1 MVWKFHSYVWSLPAS
16 EFCSDSFCVVCA
28 EMSSSSDVDGTAAVS
43 LTGFLFGNID
53 ASGQLVDDDVLDEDS
68 RRHLDGLSSLE
79 VVGQLVDELRVDV
92 ENNDAD
98 ESEASS
104 DPTATV
110 PTDVEP
116 SVDVKADDAL
126 DYSDIS
132 EMVEETDGSS
142 VAVESELQN
151 GDVKSL
157 LPPSQASDPADKTG
171 VNDVK
176 TEDLAL
182 KSNTDMK
189 DISHGSLQTPLAAL
203 LPPALA
209 DCDVREWFPEFR
221 PGSVLRFS
229 RLFRPS
235 HVPHVWK
242 RKKKKPATPSAAPEK
257 SFSDNRNSATSS
269 ADAMQAEPDN
279 RVEKMEIV
287 SDENKDV
294 DNLPSFKLN
303 LGRKA
308 RPEELA
314 QDDEALLLSATM
326 LNGEGGSGAERGR
339 DAGPHVAE
347 WRYGPAQLWYDMLGI
362 SESGDGFDY
371 GFQLK
376 QASQETAEQTSEN
389 SSTKVEYPEEAF
401 LMVTQ
406 VQWEDEVIWD
416 GEKARDR
423 VMTSVRQRGPAAGWI
438 PSTNARTMQQY
449 LQQTASSGS
458 GPLGPGWSG
467 AQSKSMISQLSDG
480 AATTDMWY
488 SIFPIENE
496 ALVYGRWED
505 DVIWDAQAMDYI
517 PQPSV
522 LTLDPNDEHLI
533 LEIPEDRDAKV
544 DAPSSSVTQE
554 TTSTSK
560 KDNKRSRILL
570 GKAGILKDDEEE
582 QNKEDE
588 ATSSMQNKDPFN
600 LSNDEYY
607 NPKLTMDVSLSRNLG
622 ASIIQHSTPAVELRQ
637 PFFPTHIGPIKLRNF
652 RRPPLKR
659 YSHGAM
665 AGPGPH
671 PVLPLLKQIRRKE
684 KLREQERL
692 ASGGGEMFFMRSPD
706 DLTGRDGELIL
717 AEYSEQYPALMN
729 QIGMA
734 LKVRNYYKR
743 RPGKETNT
751 PEFRYGDLAYA
762 HTSPFVGNLAPG
774 QCLQTFEN
782 NMFRAPVFEHK
793 VPFTDFLVIRNRM
806 HYYIREVETMFAVGQ
821 QCPLMEV
828 PGPNSKR
835 ANNFARDFLQVF
847 VYRQF
852 WHSKDEPRRI
862 KMDDVRKA
870 FPSHSESSIRKR
882 LKLCADFKRTGM
894 DSNWWVLKS
903 NFRLPTEE
911 EIRAAVSP
919 EQCCAYY
926 SMLSA
931 EQRLKD
937 AGYGEKSLFA
947 AEDDNEDDS
956 ATKIDD
962 EVKAAPW
969 NTTRAFISAMK
980 GRCLLA
986 LTGVADPTGCGEGF
1000 SYVKVPNKPAAS
1012 RAADEIASHH
1022 TPVKRTVTGTDADLR
1037 RLSLKDAKQLL
1048 RKFGVAE
1055 AEIKKLSRW
1064 EVIDVVRTMSTEQA
1078 KLAAAQEDGDTGISK
1093 FARGNRF
1100 SVAEHQERYK
1110 EECQRIFDLQ
1120 NRILASDE
1128 TLSTDDDSSSDDDSD
1143 FEEISK
1149 NIESMLANKKTS
1161 TQISLEREE
1170 AERME
1175 LRRMIQQGGLLDA
1188 SSKDR
1193 KDRKSDSSTKLAGGG
1208 PQTGV
1213 RKLRITRTFRND
1225 DGGEYTRTEIV
1236 NKQNVIDAYM
1246 RIRETK
1252 DASFIRQFAILDDQA
1267 KEEMKKERRRIQEQL
1282 RRIKRNQAAANM
1294 GLTSAQARILSNS
1307 PVKKRMKLTPLKL
1320 AKLIKA
1326 QKLRCGACGQKG
1338 HMRTNRECPLY
1349 NGSVATN
1356 AVNSAPAP
1364 ASVENIG
1371 PVAMSEEQEEQL
1383 EKSNLV
1389 DEDLINIEGVKV
1401 KISKQLVKHTEEVK
1415 RRSLVLKFPK
1425 VAAAAAAAAAKKKRR
1440 IGGPGSTSTSQCDYL
1455 KKPTKVANRRRAD
1468 PVVTLSTILET
1479 ILNQMR
1485 DMPNVQLF
1493 LQPVNSKL
1501 VPDYYSIIQHP
1512 MDLQT
1517 IRSKLRAHKYLS
1529 RESFLVD
1536 VNQIVSNCELY
1547 NGPRHSMTAAA
1558 QRMMD
1563 LCLQRVAEKEEKL
1576 MRLEKAINPL
1586 LDDDDMVALS
1596 FIFTTV
1602 IEDRLMKVEGSYPF
1616 HNPVNRKL
1624 QKNYYELIQSPIDLS
1639 TMLKK
1644 VKEHRYHTRAEFE
1657 ADIEL
1662 MAANCEQF
1670 NGPNSSLTLT
1680 ARRLVE
1686 VCRAALDEQ
1695 ADTVHHLGENVLAAR
1710 QAALDAAD
1718 TDSVITATSAATGDV
1733 ESVVSAGQ
1741 VLGAPRTADAV
1752 AAIDL
1757 SDLPA
1762 DNADVRDA
1770 EEEEDFV
1777 DVVGDDET
1785 GAAPVDDSL
1794 ERDLQ
1799 MTPENSGDEDNSFRE
1814 ARLSSS
1820 GSDSDTSDFRFTGSG
1835 VQTDMQQSVA
1845 AEVMTYEYD
1854 ENAQDYVGYV
1864 DIGGEFEPDAAAYDD
1879 DDGENSFDPQAF
1891 FRSFAQ
1897 NTLDTEQPSDAP
1909 AAGDDI
1915 NTDLQ
1920 VSDSEDSEA
1929 ELVAV
1934 DDDDD
1939 ASNQDFDMAEFLKQ
1953 P

>member
-1 MVWKFHSYVWSLPAS
+1 
-16 EFCSDSFCVVCA
+16 
-28 EMSSSSDVDGTAAVS
+28 MSSVNDVDGAAAVS

-68 RRHLDGLSSLE
+68 RRHLDGLSALG
-79 VVGQLVDELRVDV
+79 VVAPLVDELRVDA
-92 ENNDAD
+92 DSDDSD
-98 ESEASS
+98 ESQTSS
-104 DPTATV
+104 EPTSSNN
-110 PTDVEP
+110 VEQ
-116 SVDVKADDAL
+116 SVDVKAEDAF

-132 EMVEETDGSS
+132 EMVEDTDGCSS
-142 VAVESELQN
+142 VALESKMEN

-157 LPPSQASDPADKTG
+157 PSLSQISHRTDETDVNHVKIEGLTSKT
-171 VNDVK
+171 
-176 TEDLAL
+176 T
-182 KSNTDMK
+182 TDMK
-189 DISHGSLQTPLAAL
+189 DSTSHSNLQTPLAAL
-203 LPPALA
+203 LPPELA
-209 DCDVREWFPEFR
+209 EHDVREWFPEFR

-242 RKKKKPATPSAAPEK
+242 RKKKKPTTPSIATEKPVFDNKNSAAPAAEVQQTQ
-257 SFSDNRNSATSS
+257 SDKAT
-269 ADAMQAEPDN
+269 DKYDKNMD
-279 RVEKMEIV
+279 IT
-287 SDENKDV
+287 SDENKVID
-294 DNLPSFKLN
+294 DMPSFKLN

-308 RPEELA
+308 KPEELA

-326 LNGEGGSGAERGR
+326 LNSDGGSGLERGR
-339 DAGPHVAE
+339 DAGPCVAE

-362 SESGDGFDY
+362 SESGEGFDY

-376 QASQETAEQTSEN
+376 QASQETAEQASGN
-389 SSTKVEYPEEAF
+389 SSFKVEYPDEAF

-423 VMTSVRQRGPAAGWI
+423 VMMSVRQRGPAAGWI

-449 LQQTASSGS
+449 VQQTASSMS
-458 GPLGPGWSG
+458 GPLAPGWSG
-467 AQSKSMISQLSDG
+467 TQSKSMISQLSDG
-480 AATTDMWY
+480 AANTDMWY

-505 DVIWDAQAMDYI
+505 EVIWDAQAMDYI

-533 LEIPEDRDAKV
+533 LEIPEDRDTKV
-544 DAPSSSVTQE
+544 DAPSSNVTQE

-560 KDNKRSRILL
+560 KDSKRSRILL

-582 QNKEDE
+582 QNKED

-637 PFFPTHIGPIKLRNF
+637 PFFPTHVGPIKLRTF
-652 RRPPLKR
+652 HRPPLKR

-671 PVLPLLKQIRRKE
+671 AVLPLLKQIRRKE

-717 AEYSEQYPALMN
+717 AEYSEQYPPLMN

-734 LKVRNYYKR
+734 LKIRNYYKR

-762 HTSPFVGNLAPG
+762 HTSPFLGTLAPG

-793 VPFTDFLVIRNRM
+793 IPFTDFLIIRNRM
-806 HYYIREVETMFAVGQ
+806 HYYIREVETVFAVGQ

-926 SMLSA
+926 SMLAA

-947 AEDDNEDDS
+947 PEDDNEDDS

-969 NTTRAFISAMK
+969 NTTRAFIATMK

-1000 SYVKVPNKPAAS
+1000 CYVKVPNKPAAS
-1012 RAADEIASHH
+1012 RAADEIAAHH

-1175 LRRMIQQGGLLDA
+1175 LRRMIQQGSLLDA
-1188 SSKDR
+1188 SAKDR
-1193 KDRKSDSSTKLAGGG
+1193 KDRKGDSGTKLAGGG

-1225 DGGEYTRTEIV
+1225 DGREFTRTEIV
-1236 NKQNVIDAYM
+1236 NKQNVIDAYI

-1282 RRIKRNQAAANM
+1282 RRIKRNQAAADM
-1294 GLTSAQARILSNS
+1294 GLTSAQARILAS
-1307 PVKKRMKLTPLKL
+1307 PAKKRMKLTPLKL

-1349 NGSVATN
+1349 NGSVAAN
-1356 AVNSAPAP
+1356 ASNNAPGAG
-1364 ASVENIG
+1364 SVENIG

-1383 EKSNLV
+1383 ERSNLV

-1440 IGGPGSTSTSQCDYL
+1440 IGGLGSTSTADYL

-1479 ILNQMR
+1479 ILNEMR

-1493 LQPVNSKL
+1493 LQPVNPKL
-1501 VPDYYSIIQHP
+1501 VPDYYSIIRHP

-1517 IRSKLRAHKYLS
+1517 IRSKLRAHKYVS

-1624 QKNYYELIQSPIDLS
+1624 QKNYYEMIQSPIDLS

-1644 VKEHRYHTRAEFE
+1644 VKEHRYQTRVEFE

-1670 NGPNSSLTLT
+1670 NGPNSSLTQT
-1680 ARRLVE
+1680 AIRLME
-1686 VCRAALDEQ
+1686 ICRTAIDEQ
-1695 ADTVHHLGENVLAAR
+1695 ADTVRQLEENVLMAR

-1741 VLGAPRTADAV
+1741 VLGAPRTADAPATV
-1752 AAIDL
+1752 DHPG
-1757 SDLPA
+1757 LPA
-1762 DNADVRDA
+1762 DDASVRDA
-1770 EEEEDFV
+1770 EEEDYV

-1785 GAAPVDDSL
+1785 SAAPVDDSL

-1799 MTPENSGDEDNSFRE
+1799 MTPENSGDDDNSFRE

-1820 GSDSDTSDFRFTGSG
+1820 GSDSETSDFRFAGGS
-1835 VQTDMQQSVA
+1835 VQTDVQQSA
-1845 AEVMTYEYD
+1845 AEEVMTYEYD
-1854 ENAQDYVGYV
+1854 ENAQDFVGYV
-1864 DIGGEFEPDAAAYDD
+1864 AVSYTHL
-1879 DDGENSFDPQAF
+1879 
-1891 FRSFAQ
+1891 
-1897 NTLDTEQPSDAP
+1897 TLPTIYS
-1909 AAGDDI
+1909 
-1915 NTDLQ
+1915 
-1920 VSDSEDSEA
+1920 V
-1929 ELVAV
+1929 
-1934 DDDDD
+1934 
-1939 ASNQDFDMAEFLKQ
+1939 
-1953 P
+1953 

>member
-1 MVWKFHSYVWSLPAS
+1 M
-16 EFCSDSFCVVCA
+16 SFVETFNCLCVEMARSIDA
-28 EMSSSSDVDGTAAVS
+28 EGTAAVS

-68 RRHLDGLSSLE
+68 RRHLDGLSALG
-79 VVGQLVDELRVDV
+79 VVTPLVDELQSNAETVD
-92 ENNDAD
+92 ED
-98 ESEASS
+98 ESEASPCHQS
-104 DPTATV
+104 IV
-110 PTDVEP
+110 STDAEP
-116 SVDVKADDAL
+116 SEDVKADDAL
-126 DYSDIS
+126 DYSDIN
-132 EMVEETDGSS
+132 EMVEDTADSTF
-142 VAVESELQN
+142 VASESEVIN
-151 GDVKSL
+151 GDVKL
-157 LPPSQASDPADKTG
+157 MPPSSQVSDRTDVTDVD
-171 VNDVK
+171 VNHIN
-176 TEDLAL
+176 TECPSP
-182 KSNTDMK
+182 KNTSETRD
-189 DISHGSLQTPLAAL
+189 SSQSSLQTPLAAL
-203 LPPALA
+203 LPPELA
-209 DCDVREWFPEFR
+209 DRDVREWFPEFR

-235 HVPHVWK
+235 HAPHVWK
-242 RKKKKPATPSAAPEK
+242 RKKKKPTTPSVPGEK
-257 SFSDNRNSATSS
+257 PAFDKNSAVLAVEQSVPDKAVDKHKENIEITSVE
-269 ADAMQAEPDN
+269 DKMLDN
-279 RVEKMEIV
+279 Q
-287 SDENKDV
+287 
-294 DNLPSFKLN
+294 SFTLN

-314 QDDEALLLSATM
+314 QDDEALLLSAMM
-326 LNGEGGSGAERGR
+326 LNSEGGSGAERGR
-339 DAGPHVAE
+339 DAGPRVAE

-362 SESGDGFDY
+362 SESGEGFDY

-376 QASQETAEQTSEN
+376 KALQETAEQSSVN
-389 SSTKVEYPEEAF
+389 SSSKVEYPAEAF

-406 VQWEDEVIWD
+406 MQWEDEVIWD

-423 VMTSVRQRGPAAGWI
+423 VMMSVRQRGPSAGWI

-449 LQQTASSGS
+449 MQQMASSGS
-458 GPLGPGWSG
+458 GMLAPGWSG
-467 AQSKSMISQLSDG
+467 AQSKSMIYQLSDA
-480 AATTDMWY
+480 AATTDTWY

-544 DAPSSSVTQE
+544 SVPSSNVTQE

-560 KDNKRSRILL
+560 KDSKRSRMLL
-570 GKAGILKDDEEE
+570 GKAGILKDDEEA
-582 QNKEDE
+582 QNKEDD
-588 ATSSMQNKDPFN
+588 ASSGMRNKDPFN

-607 NPKLTMDVSLSRNLG
+607 NPKLTTDVSLSRNLG
-622 ASIIQHSTPAVELRQ
+622 ASIMQHATPAVELRQ
-637 PFFPTHIGPIKLRNF
+637 PFFPTHLGPIKLRNF
-652 RRPPLKR
+652 HRPLLKR

-665 AGPGPH
+665 TGPGPH

-684 KLREQERL
+684 RLREQERL
-692 ASGGGEMFFMRSPD
+692 ASGGGEMFFMRTPD

-717 AEYSEQYPALMN
+717 AEYSEQYPPLMN
-729 QIGMA
+729 QVGMA
-734 LKVRNYYKR
+734 VKMRNYYKR
-743 RPGKETNT
+743 RPGKEANP
-751 PEFRYGDLAYA
+751 PEFQFGDLAYA
-762 HTSPFVGNLAPG
+762 HTSPFLGNLAPG

-793 VPFTDFLVIRNRM
+793 VPFTDFLIIRNRM
-806 HYYIREVETMFAVGQ
+806 HYYIREVETIFAVGQ

-852 WHSKDEPRRI
+852 WQSKDEPRRI
-862 KMDDVRKA
+862 RMDDVRKA

-903 NFRLPTEE
+903 DFRLPTEE

-926 SMLSA
+926 CMLAA

-947 AEDDNEDDS
+947 PDDDNEDDS

-969 NTTRAFISAMK
+969 NTTRAFIAAMK

-1000 SYVKVPNKPAAS
+1000 CYVKVPNKPAAS
-1012 RAADEIASHH
+1012 RAADEIASRH

-1048 RKFGVAE
+1048 RKFGVGE

-1078 KLAAAQEDGDTGISK
+1078 KLAVAQENGDTGISK

-1170 AERME
+1170 AERVE
-1175 LRRMIQQGGLLDA
+1175 LRRMIQQGSLLAA
-1188 SSKDR
+1188 SNKDR
-1193 KDRKSDSSTKLAGGG
+1193 KDRKNDSSTKLSGGG
-1208 PQTGV
+1208 PQTGI

-1225 DGGEYTRTEIV
+1225 DGGEFTRTEIV
-1236 NKQNVIDAYM
+1236 SKQNVIDAYI

-1252 DASFIRQFAILDDQA
+1252 DASFIRQFTILDDQA

-1282 RRIKRNQAAANM
+1282 RRIKRNQAAADL
-1294 GLTSAQARILSNS
+1294 GLTGAQARILNAS
-1307 PVKKRMKLTPLKL
+1307 PAKKRMKLTPLKL

-1326 QKLRCGACGQKG
+1326 QKLKCGACGQKG

-1349 NGSVATN
+1349 NGSVATTTSN
-1356 AVNSAPAP
+1356 TVPSAA
-1364 ASVENIG
+1364 AAVENFG
-1371 PVAMSEEQEEQL
+1371 PVAMSEEQEEEL

-1389 DEDLINIEGVKV
+1389 DEDLINIEGVKM

-1440 IGGPGSTSTSQCDYL
+1440 IGGLGSTSTSQCDYL

-1479 ILNQMR
+1479 ILNEMR
-1485 DMPNVQLF
+1485 EMPNVQLF
-1493 LQPVNSKL
+1493 LQPVNPKL
-1501 VPDYYSIIQHP
+1501 VPDYYAIIRHP

-1517 IRSKLRAHKYLS
+1517 IRSKLH
-1529 RESFLVD
+1529 
-1536 VNQIVSNCELY
+1536 
-1547 NGPRHSMTAAA
+1547 
-1558 QRMMD
+1558 
-1563 LCLQRVAEKEEKL
+1563 
-1576 MRLEKAINPL
+1576 
-1586 LDDDDMVALS
+1586 
-1596 FIFTTV
+1596 
-1602 IEDRLMKVEGSYPF
+1602 
-1616 HNPVNRKL
+1616 
-1624 QKNYYELIQSPIDLS
+1624 
-1639 TMLKK
+1639 
-1644 VKEHRYHTRAEFE
+1644 EHRS
-1657 ADIEL
+1657 L
-1662 MAANCEQF
+1662 M
-1670 NGPNSSLTLT
+1670 
-1680 ARRLVE
+1680 
-1686 VCRAALDEQ
+1686 
-1695 ADTVHHLGENVLAAR
+1695 
-1710 QAALDAAD
+1710 
-1718 TDSVITATSAATGDV
+1718 VIS
-1733 ESVVSAGQ
+1733 
-1741 VLGAPRTADAV
+1741 
-1752 AAIDL
+1752 
-1757 SDLPA
+1757 
-1762 DNADVRDA
+1762 
-1770 EEEEDFV
+1770 
-1777 DVVGDDET
+1777 
-1785 GAAPVDDSL
+1785 
-1794 ERDLQ
+1794 
-1799 MTPENSGDEDNSFRE
+1799 
-1814 ARLSSS
+1814 
-1820 GSDSDTSDFRFTGSG
+1820 
-1835 VQTDMQQSVA
+1835 
-1845 AEVMTYEYD
+1845 
-1854 ENAQDYVGYV
+1854 
-1864 DIGGEFEPDAAAYDD
+1864 
-1879 DDGENSFDPQAF
+1879 
-1891 FRSFAQ
+1891 
-1897 NTLDTEQPSDAP
+1897 
-1909 AAGDDI
+1909 
-1915 NTDLQ
+1915 
-1920 VSDSEDSEA
+1920 
-1929 ELVAV
+1929 
-1934 DDDDD
+1934 
-1939 ASNQDFDMAEFLKQ
+1939 
-1953 P
+1953 

>member
-1 MVWKFHSYVWSLPAS
+1 
-16 EFCSDSFCVVCA
+16 
-28 EMSSSSDVDGTAAVS
+28 MSTSRDADGTAAVS

-68 RRHLDGLSSLE
+68 RRHLDGLSALG
-79 VVGQLVDELRVDV
+79 VVAPLVDELAENDGDDGSQAASEPVSTVSAEV
-92 ENNDAD
+92 E
-98 ESEASS
+98 
-104 DPTATV
+104 TLI
-110 PTDVEP
+110 
-116 SVDVKADDAL
+116 DVKADDAL

-132 EMVEETDGSS
+132 EMVEEGDGSS
-142 VAVESELQN
+142 SVVMESKVVAN
-151 GDVKSL
+151 GDVKSM
-157 LPPSQASDPADKTG
+157 PSLSQVSDRSDKIN
-171 VNDVK
+171 VNHVK
-176 TEDLAL
+176 TEDQ
-182 KSNTDMK
+182 SSRNNTDVK
-189 DISHGSLQTPLAAL
+189 DTSLCNLQTPLAAL
-203 LPPALA
+203 LPPELA
-209 DCDVREWFPEFR
+209 DRDVREWFPEFR

-242 RKKKKPATPSAAPEK
+242 RKKKKPTTPS
-257 SFSDNRNSATSS
+257 SATNRSVFDKKNS
-269 ADAMQAEPDN
+269 TAPSTDQQQAEPDK
-279 RVEKMEIV
+279 VTDKP
-287 SDENKDV
+287 DEHMDITPDTSI

-308 RPEELA
+308 KPEELA
-314 QDDEALLLSATM
+314 QDDEDLLLSATM
-326 LNGEGGSGAERGR
+326 LSSDGGSGLVGGR
-339 DAGPHVAE
+339 DAGPSVAE
-347 WRYGPAQLWYDMLGI
+347 WRYGPARLWYDMLGI

-371 GFQLK
+371 GFKLK
-376 QASQETAEQTSEN
+376 QPSQETTEQLSGK
-389 SSTKVEYPEEAF
+389 SSVKVEYPDEAF

-423 VMTSVRQRGPAAGWI
+423 VMMSVRQRGPAAGWI

-449 LQQTASSGS
+449 MQQTASSGS
-458 GPLGPGWSG
+458 GPLAPGWSG

-480 AATTDMWY
+480 GANTDTWY

-496 ALVYGRWED
+496 ALIYGRWED
-505 DVIWDAQAMDYI
+505 DVIWDAKAMDYI

-544 DAPSSSVTQE
+544 EAPSTTITQE
-554 TTSTSK
+554 TTSTLK
-560 KDNKRSRILL
+560 KDSKRARMLL
-570 GKAGILKDDEEE
+570 GKAGILKDDDEE
-582 QNKEDE
+582 QNKEND
-588 ATSSMQNKDPFN
+588 ATSNMQNKDPFN

-607 NPKLTMDVSLSRNLG
+607 NPKLTMDASLSRNLG

-637 PFFPTHIGPIKLRNF
+637 PFFPTHLGPIKLRNF
-652 RRPPLKR
+652 HRPPLKR

-665 AGPGPH
+665 TGAGPH

-717 AEYSEQYPALMN
+717 AEYSEQYPPLMN

-734 LKVRNYYKR
+734 VKIRNYYKR

-762 HTSPFVGNLAPG
+762 HTSPFLGNLAPG
-774 QCLQTFEN
+774 HCLQTFEN

-793 VPFTDFLVIRNRM
+793 VPFTDFLVVRNRM

-852 WHSKDEPRRI
+852 WQSKDEPRRI
-862 KMDDVRKA
+862 RMDEVRKA
-870 FPSHSESSIRKR
+870 FPSQSESSIRKR

-903 NFRLPTEE
+903 NVRLPTEE

-926 SMLSA
+926 SMLAA

-937 AGYGEKSLFA
+937 AGYGEKSLFST
-947 AEDDNEDDS
+947 EDDNEDDS

-969 NTTRAFISAMK
+969 NTTRAFIAAMK

-1000 SYVKVPNKPAAS
+1000 CYVKVPNKPAAS

-1055 AEIKKLSRW
+1055 SEIKKLSRW

-1175 LRRMIQQGGLLDA
+1175 LRRMIQQGSLLDA
-1188 SSKDR
+1188 STKDR
-1193 KDRKSDSSTKLAGGG
+1193 KDRKSDSSTKLSSGG

-1213 RKLRITRTFRND
+1213 RKLRITRTFRKD
-1225 DGGEYTRTEIV
+1225 DGGEFTRTEIV
-1236 NKQNVIDAYM
+1236 NKQNVIDAYI

-1252 DASFIRQFAILDDQA
+1252 DASFIRQFTILDDQA

-1282 RRIKRNQAAANM
+1282 RRIKRNQAAADM
-1294 GLTSAQARILSNS
+1294 GLTSAQARILSS
-1307 PVKKRMKLTPLKL
+1307 PAKKRMKLTPLKL

-1349 NGSVATN
+1349 NGCAGPSTSN
-1356 AVNSAPAP
+1356 TAPA
-1364 ASVENIG
+1364 ASSVENLG

-1389 DEDLINIEGVKV
+1389 DEDLINIEGVKM

-1440 IGGPGSTSTSQCDYL
+1440 IGGLVSTSTSQCDYL
-1455 KKPTKVANRRRAD
+1455 KKPTKLTNRRRAD
-1468 PVVTLSTILET
+1468 PVVTLSTIFET
-1479 ILNQMR
+1479 ILNEMR

-1501 VPDYYSIIQHP
+1501 VPDYYNIIRHP

-1517 IRSKLRAHKYLS
+1517 IRTKLRAHKYVS

-1547 NGPRHSMTAAA
+1547 NGPRHSMTATA

-1624 QKNYYELIQSPIDLS
+1624 QKNYYEMIQSPIDLS

-1644 VKEHRYHTRAEFE
+1644 VKEHRYQTRAEFE
-1657 ADIEL
+1657 ADVDL

-1670 NGPNSSLTLT
+1670 NGPNGILTHT
-1680 ARRLVE
+1680 VRRLVE
-1686 VCRAALDEQ
+1686 VCRTALDEQ
-1695 ADTVHHLGENVLAAR
+1695 AETIRHLEENVLAAR
-1710 QAALDAAD
+1710 QAAIDAAD
-1718 TDSVITATSAATGDV
+1718 TDSVVTATSAATGDV
-1733 ESVVSAGQ
+1733 ESVVSGGHQ
-1741 VLGAPRTADAV
+1741 VLGAPRTADGPATV
-1752 AAIDL
+1752 DYP
-1757 SDLPA
+1757 DLPV
-1762 DNADVRDA
+1762 DDEDVRDA
-1770 EEEEDFV
+1770 EEEENFV
-1777 DVVGDDET
+1777 DVVGDDEIDVV
-1785 GAAPVDDSL
+1785 PVDDSL

-1799 MTPENSGDEDNSFRE
+1799 MTPENSGDEEDNSFNFRE

-1820 GSDSDTSDFRFTGSG
+1820 GSDSETSDFQFTAG
-1835 VQTDMQQSVA
+1835 VQTDAQQSVA
-1845 AEVMTYEYD
+1845 AEVVTYEYD

-1864 DIGGEFEPDAAAYDD
+1864 DIGGEFEDGAAAYNVD

-1891 FRSFAQ
+1891 FSSFAQ
-1897 NTLDTEQPSDAP
+1897 NALGAEQQSDTP
-1909 AAGDDI
+1909 AVAGDDI

-1920 VSDSEDSEA
+1920 VSDSDDSEA
-1929 ELVAV
+1929 GLVAV

>member
-1 MVWKFHSYVWSLPAS
+1 M
-16 EFCSDSFCVVCA
+16 CVCA
-28 EMSSSSDVDGTAAVS
+28 EMASGNEVDDTGTVS

-53 ASGQLVDDDVLDEDS
+53 ASGHLVDDDVLDEDS
-68 RRHLDGLSSLE
+68 RRHLDGLSALG
-79 VVGQLVDELRVDV
+79 VVDPLVDELRSDTQST
-92 ENNDAD
+92 DDD
-98 ESEASS
+98 ESQ
-104 DPTATV
+104 ATSELQSAV
-110 PTDVEP
+110 STDAEP
-116 SVDVKADDAL
+116 SSVDVKAEDAL

-132 EMVEETDGSS
+132 EMVEEPESCPAVTRKYKLENGGTELMPPPNRVSDEAAVNHVKRECLSPKTS
-142 VAVESELQN
+142 V
-151 GDVKSL
+151 DI
-157 LPPSQASDPADKTG
+157 
-171 VNDVK
+171 
-176 TEDLAL
+176 
-182 KSNTDMK
+182 K
-189 DISHGSLQTPLAAL
+189 DSVQGSLQTPLAAL
-203 LPPALA
+203 LPPELA
-209 DCDVREWFPEFR
+209 DRDVREWFPEFR
-221 PGSVLRFS
+221 SGSVLRFS

-242 RKKKKPATPSAAPEK
+242 RKKRKPATPSAEK
-257 SFSDNRNSATSS
+257 PFSDNKNSADVTSQS
-269 ADAMQAEPDN
+269 EPAGKCN
-279 RVEKMEIV
+279 GVLEV
-287 SDENKDV
+287 TSDEKENI
-294 DNLPSFKLN
+294 DNLSSIKLN
-303 LGRKA
+303 FGRKA
-308 RPEELA
+308 RAEELA

-326 LNGEGGSGAERGR
+326 LRSDSGIGAEHGR
-339 DAGPHVAE
+339 DAGPRVAE

-371 GFQLK
+371 GFRLK
-376 QASQETAEQTSEN
+376 QESNETSEQG
-389 SSTKVEYPEEAF
+389 SGDFSLKVAYPDEAF
-401 LMVTQ
+401 LMATQ
-406 VQWEDEVIWD
+406 MQWEDEVIWD

-423 VMTSVRQRGPAAGWI
+423 VTTSVRQRGPAAGWI

-449 LQQTASSGS
+449 LQQLAASGS
-458 GPLGPGWSG
+458 GPLSAGT
-467 AQSKSMISQLSDG
+467 QSKSMLSQLSDG
-480 AATTDMWY
+480 ASADVWY

-505 DVIWDAQAMDYI
+505 DIIWDAQAMDYI

-544 DAPSSSVTQE
+544 DAVSSNAPQE

-560 KDNKRSRILL
+560 KDSKRSRILL
-570 GKAGILKDDEEE
+570 GKAGILKEDEEE
-582 QNKEDE
+582 KNNEDD
-588 ATSSMQNKDPFN
+588 AASSMQNKDPFN

-607 NPKLTMDVSLSRNLG
+607 NPKLSADVSLSRNLG
-622 ASIIQHSTPAVELRQ
+622 GSIIQHSTPGVELRQ

-652 RRPPLKR
+652 HRPPLKR

-665 AGPGPH
+665 TGPGPH

-717 AEYSEQYPALMN
+717 AEYSEQYPPLIN

-734 LKVRNYYKR
+734 VKIRNYYKR

-762 HTSPFVGNLAPG
+762 HTSPFLGNLAPG

-793 VPFTDFLVIRNRM
+793 VPFTDFLIIRNRM
-806 HYYIREVETMFAVGQ
+806 HYYIREVETIFAVGQ

-835 ANNFARDFLQVF
+835 ANNFSRDFLQVF

-852 WHSKDEPRRI
+852 WQSKDEPRRI

-882 LKLCADFKRTGM
+882 LKLCADFKRTGL

-903 NFRLPTEE
+903 DFRLPTEE

-926 SMLSA
+926 SMLAA

-947 AEDDNEDDS
+947 ADDDNEEDS

-1000 SYVKVPNKPAAS
+1000 CYVKVPNKPAAS

-1175 LRRMIQQGGLLDA
+1175 LRRMIQQGSLLDA

-1193 KDRKSDSSTKLAGGG
+1193 KDRKSDLAAKLAGGSG
-1208 PQTGV
+1208 PQTGT

-1225 DGGEYTRTEIV
+1225 DGGEFTRTEIV
-1236 NKQNVIDAYM
+1236 RKPNVIDAYI

-1252 DASFIRQFAILDDQA
+1252 DASFIKQFTILDDQA

-1282 RRIKRNQAAANM
+1282 RRIKRNQAAADL
-1294 GLTSAQARILSNS
+1294 GLTSAQARILAS
-1307 PVKKRMKLTPLKL
+1307 PAKKRMKLTPLKL

-1356 AVNSAPAP
+1356 ANAISTQPAS
-1364 ASVENIG
+1364 SVENIG

-1389 DEDLINIEGVKV
+1389 DEDLINIEGVKM
-1401 KISKQLVKHTEEVK
+1401 KISKQLMKHTEEVK

-1440 IGGPGSTSTSQCDYL
+1440 MGGLGSATTSQCDYL

-1468 PVVTLSTILET
+1468 PVVTLSTMFET
-1479 ILNQMR
+1479 ILNEMR

-1493 LQPVNSKL
+1493 LQPVNPKL
-1501 VPDYYSIIQHP
+1501 VPDYYNIIRHP

-1563 LCLQRVAEKEEKL
+1563 LCFQRVAEKEEKL

-1624 QKNYYELIQSPIDLS
+1624 QKNYYEMIESPIDLS

-1644 VKEHRYHTRAEFE
+1644 VKEHRYQTRAEFD
-1657 ADIEL
+1657 ADVEL
-1662 MAANCEQF
+1662 MAANCERF
-1670 NGPNSSLTLT
+1670 NGPHSSLTQT

-1695 ADTVHHLGENVLAAR
+1695 ADTVHQLEENVLAAR

-1741 VLGAPRTADAV
+1741 ALPRTADTV
-1752 AAIDL
+1752 SAIDVA
-1757 SDLPA
+1757 SA
-1762 DNADVRDA
+1762 DDSGAREA

-1785 GAAPVDDSL
+1785 GVAPVDDSL

-1799 MTPENSGDEDNSFRE
+1799 MTPENSGDEESSFRE

-1820 GSDSDTSDFRFTGSG
+1820 GSDSETSDFRFSG
-1835 VQTDMQQSVA
+1835 MQADVQQSSDAA

-1854 ENAQDYVGYV
+1854 ENVQDYVGYV
-1864 DIGGEFEPDAAAYDD
+1864 DIDDAVGGEFEPVEAYND
-1879 DDGENSFDPQAF
+1879 DDGDSGFNPQAF
-1891 FRSFAQ
+1891 FSSFAQ
-1897 NTLDTEQPSDAP
+1897 NALGSEQQSDLTAAP
-1909 AAGDDI
+1909 VVGDI

-1920 VSDSEDSEA
+1920 VSDSDDSEA
-1929 ELVAV
+1929 GLVAV

-1939 ASNQDFDMAEFLKQ
+1939 ASIQDFDMAEFLKQ

>member
-1 MVWKFHSYVWSLPAS
+1 M
-16 EFCSDSFCVVCA
+16 
-28 EMSSSSDVDGTAAVS
+28 DGVAAVS

-53 ASGQLVDDDVLDEDS
+53 ASGQLVDDDVFDKDS
-68 RRHLDGLSSLE
+68 QRHLDGLSILG
-79 VVGQLVDELRVDV
+79 VVGPLVDELRDDTQ
-92 ENNDAD
+92 NDD
-98 ESEASS
+98 FDDDNESQSS
-104 DPTATV
+104 S
-110 PTDVEP
+110 EP
-116 SVDVKADDAL
+116 SSTILSELELSVDMKADDAL

-132 EMVEETDGSS
+132 EMVEETDGCSS
-142 VAVESELQN
+142 VGLESEIEN
-151 GDVKSL
+151 GDVKL
-157 LPPSQASDPADKTG
+157 MPPPHLVSEDQTDEID
-171 VNDVK
+171 VNHIK
-176 TEDLAL
+176 TESPIPTSITEL
-182 KSNTDMK
+182 KDASL
-189 DISHGSLQTPLAAL
+189 GSLQTPLAAL
-203 LPPALA
+203 LPPELA
-209 DCDVREWFPEFR
+209 GHNVREWFPEFR

-242 RKKKKPATPSAAPEK
+242 RKKKKPTTPSAGTEK
-257 SFSDNRNSATSS
+257 PVSDNKNSAGPFAGVQQSEQHKS
-269 ADAMQAEPDN
+269 ADKSDKNVDML
-279 RVEKMEIV
+279 
-287 SDENKDV
+287 SDENNSA
-294 DNLPSFKLN
+294 DNMPSFKLN

-326 LNGEGGSGAERGR
+326 LNNDGGSGLERGR
-339 DAGPHVAE
+339 DAGPCVAE
-347 WRYGPAQLWYDMLGI
+347 WRYGPAQLWYDLLGI

-376 QASQETAEQTSEN
+376 QPSQETTEQASEK
-389 SSTKVEYPEEAF
+389 SSFKVEYPDEAF

-416 GEKARDR
+416 GEKARER

-438 PSTNARTMQQY
+438 PSTCARTMQQY
-449 LQQTASSGS
+449 IQQMASSSG
-458 GPLGPGWSG
+458 GPLAPGT
-467 AQSKSMISQLSDG
+467 QSKSMISQLSDG
-480 AATTDMWY
+480 AAATDTWY

-496 ALVYGRWED
+496 ALIYGRWED
-505 DVIWDAQAMDYI
+505 DVIWDAKAMDYI

-544 DAPSSSVTQE
+544 DALTNNVTQE

-560 KDNKRSRILL
+560 KDSKRSRILL
-570 GKAGILKDDEEE
+570 GKAGILKEDEEE

-588 ATSSMQNKDPFN
+588 TASSMRNRDPFN

-607 NPKLTMDVSLSRNLG
+607 NPKLTTDVSLSRNLG

-652 RRPPLKR
+652 HRPPLKR

-665 AGPGPH
+665 TGAGPH

-717 AEYSEQYPALMN
+717 AEYSEQYPSLVN

-734 LKVRNYYKR
+734 LKIRNYYKR

-762 HTSPFVGNLAPG
+762 HTSPFLGNLTPG

-793 VPFTDFLVIRNRM
+793 VPFTDFLIIRNRM
-806 HYYIREVETMFAVGQ
+806 HYYVREVETVFAVGQ
-821 QCPLMEV
+821 QCPLIEV

-882 LKLCADFKRTGM
+882 LKQCADFKRTGM

-926 SMLSA
+926 SMLAA

-947 AEDDNEDDS
+947 LEDDNEDDS

-969 NTTRAFISAMK
+969 NTTRAFIAAMK

-986 LTGVADPTGCGEGF
+986 LTGLADPTGCGEGF

-1128 TLSTDDDSSSDDDSD
+1128 TLSTDDDTSSDDDSD

-1175 LRRMIQQGGLLDA
+1175 LRRMIQQGSLLDA
-1188 SSKDR
+1188 SNKDR
-1193 KDRKSDSSTKLAGGG
+1193 KDRKGDSSTKLSGGG
-1208 PQTGV
+1208 PQTGI

-1225 DGGEYTRTEIV
+1225 DGGEFTRTEIV
-1236 NKQNVIDAYM
+1236 NKQTVIDAYI

-1252 DASFIRQFAILDDQA
+1252 DASFIRQFTVVDDQA

-1282 RRIKRNQAAANM
+1282 RRIKRNQAAADL
-1294 GLTSAQARILSNS
+1294 GLTSAQARILAS
-1307 PVKKRMKLTPLKL
+1307 PAKKRMKLTPLKL

-1349 NGSVATN
+1349 NGTVAVSTSN
-1356 AVNSAPAP
+1356 NTSAVGT
-1364 ASVENIG
+1364 ENIG

-1389 DEDLINIEGVKV
+1389 DEDLINIEGVKM

-1440 IGGPGSTSTSQCDYL
+1440 VGGIGSTSMSQFDYL

-1479 ILNQMR
+1479 ILNEMR

-1493 LQPVNSKL
+1493 LQPVNQKL
-1501 VPDYYSIIQHP
+1501 VPDYYTIIRHP

-1517 IRSKLRAHKYLS
+1517 IRSKLRTHKYVS

-1602 IEDRLMKVEGSYPF
+1602 IEDRLMKV
-1616 HNPVNRKL
+1616 
-1624 QKNYYELIQSPIDLS
+1624 Q
-1639 TMLKK
+1639 
-1644 VKEHRYHTRAEFE
+1644 
-1657 ADIEL
+1657 
-1662 MAANCEQF
+1662 C
-1670 NGPNSSLTLT
+1670 
-1680 ARRLVE
+1680 
-1686 VCRAALDEQ
+1686 
-1695 ADTVHHLGENVLAAR
+1695 
-1710 QAALDAAD
+1710 
-1718 TDSVITATSAATGDV
+1718 
-1733 ESVVSAGQ
+1733 
-1741 VLGAPRTADAV
+1741 
-1752 AAIDL
+1752 
-1757 SDLPA
+1757 
-1762 DNADVRDA
+1762 
-1770 EEEEDFV
+1770 
-1777 DVVGDDET
+1777 
-1785 GAAPVDDSL
+1785 
-1794 ERDLQ
+1794 
-1799 MTPENSGDEDNSFRE
+1799 
-1814 ARLSSS
+1814 
-1820 GSDSDTSDFRFTGSG
+1820 
-1835 VQTDMQQSVA
+1835 
-1845 AEVMTYEYD
+1845 
-1854 ENAQDYVGYV
+1854 
-1864 DIGGEFEPDAAAYDD
+1864 
-1879 DDGENSFDPQAF
+1879 AF
-1891 FRSFAQ
+1891 S
-1897 NTLDTEQPSDAP
+1897 
-1909 AAGDDI
+1909 
-1915 NTDLQ
+1915 
-1920 VSDSEDSEA
+1920 
-1929 ELVAV
+1929 
-1934 DDDDD
+1934 
-1939 ASNQDFDMAEFLKQ
+1939 
-1953 P
+1953 

>member
-1 MVWKFHSYVWSLPAS
+1 MARSN
-16 EFCSDSFCVVCA
+16 
-28 EMSSSSDVDGTAAVS
+28 DVDGTAAVS
-43 LTGFLFGNID
+43 LAGFLFGNID

-68 RRHLDGLSSLE
+68 RRHLDGLSALGVISP
-79 VVGQLVDELRVDV
+79 LVDELRS
-92 ENNDAD
+92 DARTTDDD

-104 DPTATV
+104 EPQSSTS
-110 PTDVEP
+110 TDAETLM
-116 SVDVKADDAL
+116 DTKADDAL

-132 EMVEETDGSS
+132 EMVEETNDSTS
-142 VAVESELQN
+142 VFSESAVIN
-151 GDVKSL
+151 GDIKL
-157 LPPSQASDPADKTG
+157 MPRPSQLSDRTDEIDVDRVKRESQSPKTIG
-171 VNDVK
+171 
-176 TEDLAL
+176 EI
-182 KSNTDMK
+182 K
-189 DISHGSLQTPLAAL
+189 DTSHSGLHTPLAAL
-203 LPPALA
+203 LPPELA
-209 DCDVREWFPEFR
+209 DRDVREWFPEFR

-235 HVPHVWK
+235 HAPHVWK
-242 RKKKKPATPSAAPEK
+242 RKKKKPTTPSVEKSVSDNKSNAAP
-257 SFSDNRNSATSS
+257 S
-269 ADAMQAEPDN
+269 ADLQQCEAANKHNEQ
-279 RVEKMEIV
+279 MEITP
-287 SDENKDV
+287 DGNKII
-294 DNLPSFKLN
+294 DNMSSFKLN

-314 QDDEALLLSATM
+314 QDDEVLLLSASM
-326 LNGEGGSGAERGR
+326 LKNESGSGSERGR
-339 DAGPHVAE
+339 DMGPRVAE

-371 GFQLK
+371 GFRLK
-376 QASQETAEQTSEN
+376 ETSQENTEQVPEN
-389 SSTKVEYPEEAF
+389 SAFKVEYPDEAF

-416 GEKARDR
+416 GEKARDK
-423 VMTSVRQRGPAAGWI
+423 VMMSVRQRGPAAGWI

-449 LQQTASSGS
+449 MQQLASSGG
-458 GPLGPGWSG
+458 GPLVPGWSG
-467 AQSKSMISQLSDG
+467 SQSKSMISQLSDG
-480 AATTDMWY
+480 APTTDTWY

-505 DVIWDAQAMDYI
+505 NVIWDAQAMDYI

-544 DAPSSSVTQE
+544 SAPSTNVTQE
-554 TTSTSK
+554 VTSTGTSK
-560 KDNKRSRILL
+560 KDSKRSRMLL
-570 GKAGILKDDEEE
+570 GKAGILKEDEEE
-582 QNKEDE
+582 KNKEDE
-588 ATSSMQNKDPFN
+588 AASSMRNKDPFN

-607 NPKLTMDVSLSRNLG
+607 NPKLTTDVSLSRNLG

-637 PFFPTHIGPIKLRNF
+637 PFFPTHIGPVKLRNF
-652 RRPPLKR
+652 HRPPLKR

-665 AGPGPH
+665 TGSGPH

-684 KLREQERL
+684 RLREQERL

-717 AEYSEQYPALMN
+717 AEYSEQYPPLLN

-734 LKVRNYYKR
+734 LKIRNYYKR

-751 PEFRYGDLAYA
+751 PEFQYGDLAYA
-762 HTSPFVGNLAPG
+762 HTSPFLGNLAPG

-821 QCPLMEV
+821 QCPLIEV

-835 ANNFARDFLQVF
+835 ANNFSRDFLQVF

-852 WHSKDEPRRI
+852 WQSKDEPRRI
-862 KMDDVRKA
+862 RMDEVRKA

-903 NFRLPTEE
+903 DFRLPTEE
-911 EIRAAVSP
+911 EIRAAVAP
-919 EQCCAYY
+919 EQCCAFY
-926 SMLSA
+926 SMLAS

-947 AEDDNEDDS
+947 LEDDNEEDS

-1000 SYVKVPNKPAAS
+1000 CYVKVPNKPAAA

-1048 RKFGVAE
+1048 RKFGVGE

-1120 NRILASDE
+1120 NRILVSDE
-1128 TLSTDDDSSSDDDSD
+1128 MLSTDDDSSSDDDSD

-1175 LRRMIQQGGLLDA
+1175 LRRMIQQGSLLGT
-1188 SSKDR
+1188 SGKDR
-1193 KDRKSDSSTKLAGGG
+1193 KDRKGDAGTKLAGG
-1208 PQTGV
+1208 PQTGT

-1225 DGGEYTRTEIV
+1225 DGGEFTRTEIV
-1236 NKQNVIDAYM
+1236 SKQNVIDAYI

-1282 RRIKRNQAAANM
+1282 RRIKRNQAAADL
-1294 GLTSAQARILSNS
+1294 GLTAAQARILAHS
-1307 PVKKRMKLTPLKL
+1307 PAKRRMKLTPLKL

-1349 NGSVATN
+1349 NGSVAAAAAASSN
-1356 AVNSAPAP
+1356 AAVSAA
-1364 ASVENIG
+1364 VENIG

-1389 DEDLINIEGVKV
+1389 DEDLINIEGVKM

-1440 IGGPGSTSTSQCDYL
+1440 IGGLGSTSADYL
-1455 KKPTKVANRRRAD
+1455 KKPTKVAHRRRAD
-1468 PVVTLSTILET
+1468 PMVTLSTILET
-1479 ILNQMR
+1479 ILNEMR
-1485 DMPNVQLF
+1485 EMPNVQLF
-1493 LQPVNSKL
+1493 LQPVNPKL
-1501 VPDYYSIIQHP
+1501 VPDYYNIIRYP

-1517 IRSKLRAHKYLS
+1517 IRSKLH
-1529 RESFLVD
+1529 
-1536 VNQIVSNCELY
+1536 
-1547 NGPRHSMTAAA
+1547 
-1558 QRMMD
+1558 
-1563 LCLQRVAEKEEKL
+1563 
-1576 MRLEKAINPL
+1576 
-1586 LDDDDMVALS
+1586 
-1596 FIFTTV
+1596 
-1602 IEDRLMKVEGSYPF
+1602 
-1616 HNPVNRKL
+1616 
-1624 QKNYYELIQSPIDLS
+1624 
-1639 TMLKK
+1639 
-1644 VKEHRYHTRAEFE
+1644 EHRY
-1657 ADIEL
+1657 
-1662 MAANCEQF
+1662 
-1670 NGPNSSLTLT
+1670 
-1680 ARRLVE
+1680 
-1686 VCRAALDEQ
+1686 
-1695 ADTVHHLGENVLAAR
+1695 
-1710 QAALDAAD
+1710 
-1718 TDSVITATSAATGDV
+1718 
-1733 ESVVSAGQ
+1733 
-1741 VLGAPRTADAV
+1741 AV
-1752 AAIDL
+1752 W
-1757 SDLPA
+1757 
-1762 DNADVRDA
+1762 V
-1770 EEEEDFV
+1770 
-1777 DVVGDDET
+1777 
-1785 GAAPVDDSL
+1785 
-1794 ERDLQ
+1794 
-1799 MTPENSGDEDNSFRE
+1799 
-1814 ARLSSS
+1814 LSS
-1820 GSDSDTSDFRFTGSG
+1820 
-1835 VQTDMQQSVA
+1835 TDA
-1845 AEVMTYEYD
+1845 
-1854 ENAQDYVGYV
+1854 
-1864 DIGGEFEPDAAAYDD
+1864 
-1879 DDGENSFDPQAF
+1879 
-1891 FRSFAQ
+1891 
-1897 NTLDTEQPSDAP
+1897 
-1909 AAGDDI
+1909 
-1915 NTDLQ
+1915 
-1920 VSDSEDSEA
+1920 
-1929 ELVAV
+1929 
-1934 DDDDD
+1934 
-1939 ASNQDFDMAEFLKQ
+1939 
-1953 P
+1953 

>member
-1 MVWKFHSYVWSLPAS
+1 MA
-16 EFCSDSFCVVCA
+16 
-28 EMSSSSDVDGTAAVS
+28 SSSDVDGVAAVT

-53 ASGQLVDDDVLDEDS
+53 ASGQLVDDDVIDKDS
-68 RRHLDGLSSLE
+68 QRHLDGLSVLG
-79 VVGQLVDELRVDV
+79 VIDPLVDELKDDAK
-92 ENNDAD
+92 NDD
-98 ESEASS
+98 IGDDSESQGSTEPTSTVSTDIESS
-104 DPTATV
+104 M
-110 PTDVEP
+110 
-116 SVDVKADDAL
+116 DVKADDAL
-126 DYSDIS
+126 DYSDIN
-132 EMVEETDGSS
+132 EMAEETDGCSS
-142 VAVESELQN
+142 VAVESEMVN
-151 GDVKSL
+151 GDAKL
-157 LPPSQASDPADKTG
+157 MPPPCQVSDQTDATD
-171 VNDVK
+171 VNHIK
-176 TEDLAL
+176 TESPVPKSTADL
-182 KSNTDMK
+182 K
-189 DISHGSLQTPLAAL
+189 DTSHNSLQTPLAAL
-203 LPPALA
+203 LPPELA
-209 DCDVREWFPEFR
+209 GHNVREWFPEFQ

-242 RKKKKPATPSAAPEK
+242 RKKKKPTTPTGSAKPVSNNKSSAAP
-257 SFSDNRNSATSS
+257 SAGVQQSEPYKA
-269 ADAMQAEPDN
+269 ADKCDEN
-279 RVEKMEIV
+279 MEIV
-287 SDENKDV
+287 SDEDSSV
-294 DNLPSFKLN
+294 DNLSSFKLN

-308 RPEELA
+308 KPEELA
-314 QDDEALLLSATM
+314 QDDEAVFLSATM
-326 LNGEGGSGAERGR
+326 LNNEGGSGAERGR
-339 DAGPHVAE
+339 DAGPSVAE

-376 QASQETAEQTSEN
+376 QASQETAEQASKN
-389 SSTKVEYPEEAF
+389 SSFKVEYPDEAF

-423 VMTSVRQRGPAAGWI
+423 VMMSVRQRGPAAGWI
-438 PSTNARTMQQY
+438 PSTYARTMHQYVQQM
-449 LQQTASSGS
+449 ASSGG
-458 GPLGPGWSG
+458 GPLAPGWSG
-467 AQSKSMISQLSDG
+467 TQSKSMLSQLSDN
-480 AATTDMWY
+480 APTTDTWY

-505 DVIWDAQAMDYI
+505 DVIWDAKAMDYI

-533 LEIPEDRDAKV
+533 LEIPEDRDAKL

-560 KDNKRSRILL
+560 KDKRSKMLL
-570 GKAGILKDDEEE
+570 GKAGILKEDEEE
-582 QNKEDE
+582 QNKDE
-588 ATSSMQNKDPFN
+588 AASSMRNKDPFN

-607 NPKLTMDVSLSRNLG
+607 NPKLTADVSLSRNLG

-652 RRPPLKR
+652 HRPPLKR

-665 AGPGPH
+665 TGPGPH

-692 ASGGGEMFFMRSPD
+692 ASGGGEMFFMRNSD
-706 DLTGRDGELIL
+706 DLTGRDGEVIL
-717 AEYSEQYPALMN
+717 AEYSEQYPLLMN

-734 LKVRNYYKR
+734 LKIRNYYKR

-762 HTSPFVGNLAPG
+762 HTSPFLGNLMPG

-806 HYYIREVETMFAVGQ
+806 HYYIREVESIFAVGQ
-821 QCPLMEV
+821 ECPLMEV

-852 WHSKDEPRRI
+852 WQSKDEPRRI

-870 FPSHSESSIRKR
+870 FPTHSESSIRKR

-894 DSNWWVLKS
+894 DSNWWVLKA

-926 SMLSA
+926 SMLAA

-947 AEDDNEDDS
+947 LEDDNEDDS

-969 NTTRAFISAMK
+969 NTTRAFIAAMK

-1000 SYVKVPNKPAAS
+1000 CYVKVPNKPAAS
-1012 RAADEIASHH
+1012 RAADEITSHH

-1175 LRRMIQQGGLLDA
+1175 LRRMIQQGSLLDA
-1188 SSKDR
+1188 SNKDR
-1193 KDRKSDSSTKLAGGG
+1193 KDRKGDSSTKLAGNG
-1208 PQTGV
+1208 PQTGI

-1225 DGGEYTRTEIV
+1225 DGGEFTRTEIV
-1236 NKQNVIDAYM
+1236 NKQNVIDAYI

-1252 DASFIRQFAILDDQA
+1252 DASFIRQFTIVDDQA

-1282 RRIKRNQAAANM
+1282 RRIKRNQAAADL
-1294 GLTSAQARILSNS
+1294 GLTSAQARLLSS
-1307 PVKKRMKLTPLKL
+1307 PSKKRMKLTPLKL

-1326 QKLRCGACGQKG
+1326 QRLRCGACGQKG
-1338 HMRTNRECPLY
+1338 HMRTNRECPQY
-1349 NGSVATN
+1349 NGSVA
-1356 AVNSAPAP
+1356 VNTSSSTPVVG
-1364 ASVENIG
+1364 SVENIG

-1389 DEDLINIEGVKV
+1389 DEDLINIEGVKM

-1440 IGGPGSTSTSQCDYL
+1440 IGSIGSTSTSQFDYL

-1479 ILNQMR
+1479 ILNEMR

-1493 LQPVNSKL
+1493 LQPVNPKL
-1501 VPDYYSIIQHP
+1501 VPDYYSIIRHP

-1517 IRSKLRAHKYLS
+1517 IRSKLRAHKYVS

-1558 QRMMD
+1558 LRMMD

-1624 QKNYYELIQSPIDLS
+1624 QKNYYEMIQSPIDLS

-1644 VKEHRYHTRAEFE
+1644 VKEHRYQTRAEFE
-1657 ADIEL
+1657 ADVEL

-1670 NGPNSSLTLT
+1670 NGPHSSLTQT
-1680 ARRLVE
+1680 ARRLLE

-1695 ADTVHHLGENVLAAR
+1695 ADTIRHLEDNVLAAR

-1733 ESVVSAGQ
+1733 ESVVSVGQ
-1741 VLGAPRTADAV
+1741 TLGAPRTAEALATGDQP
-1752 AAIDL
+1752 
-1757 SDLPA
+1757 DLPTEDA
-1762 DNADVRDA
+1762 GLRDM

-1799 MTPENSGDEDNSFRE
+1799 LTPENSGDEDNSFRE

-1820 GSDSDTSDFRFTGSG
+1820 GSDSETSDFRFTGGVVQSG
-1835 VQTDMQQSVA
+1835 MQQSAA

-1864 DIGGEFEPDAAAYDD
+1864 DIDDAVAAYNDD
-1879 DDGENSFDPQAF
+1879 DDDAENSFDPQAF
-1891 FRSFAQ
+1891 FSSFAQ
-1897 NTLDTEQPSDAP
+1897 NALGTEQQSDVTSTP
-1909 AAGDDI
+1909 AVGDDI

-1920 VSDSEDSEA
+1920 VSDSDDSETG
-1929 ELVAV
+1929 LVAV
-1934 DDDDD
+1934 DEDDD

>member
-1 MVWKFHSYVWSLPAS
+1 MAQSN
-16 EFCSDSFCVVCA
+16 
-28 EMSSSSDVDGTAAVS
+28 DVDAAAAVS

-53 ASGQLVDDDVLDEDS
+53 ASGRLVDDDVLDEDS
-68 RRHLDGLSSLE
+68 RRHLDGLSALGVISP
-79 VVGQLVDELRVDV
+79 LVDELRGDAQ
-92 ENNDAD
+92 NDD
-98 ESEASS
+98 DDDSRASS
-104 DPTATV
+104 EPQSSMS
-110 PTDVEP
+110 TDSE
-116 SVDVKADDAL
+116 SAADAKAHDAL
-126 DYSDIS
+126 DYSDIT
-132 EMVEETDGSS
+132 EMVEESEGSTS
-142 VAVESELQN
+142 VASESGAEN
-151 GDVKSL
+151 GDVKLMPPPCRLSDRSDETDVNHVKRESP
-157 LPPSQASDPADKTG
+157 LPKNAG
-171 VNDVK
+171 
-176 TEDLAL
+176 EI
-182 KSNTDMK
+182 K
-189 DISHGSLQTPLAAL
+189 DTSHSGLQTPLAAL
-203 LPPALA
+203 LPPELA
-209 DCDVREWFPEFR
+209 GRDVREWFPEFQ
-221 PGSVLRFS
+221 PGSILRFS

-235 HVPHVWK
+235 HAPHVWK
-242 RKKKKPATPSAAPEK
+242 RKKKKPTTPVSDNKNSAAL
-257 SFSDNRNSATSS
+257 S
-269 ADAMQAEPDN
+269 ADLQQHELNKTTNKHNDH
-279 RVEKMEIV
+279 VEIT
-287 SDENKDV
+287 SDGNTIV
-294 DNLPSFKLN
+294 DNLSSFKLN

-314 QDDEALLLSATM
+314 QDDEVVLLSATM
-326 LNGEGGSGAERGR
+326 LNNESGSGLERGR
-339 DAGPHVAE
+339 DTGPRVAE

-371 GFQLK
+371 GFRLK
-376 QASQETAEQTSEN
+376 QASQESAEQVSGN
-389 SSTKVEYPEEAF
+389 SSLKVEYPDEAF

-416 GEKARDR
+416 GEKARDK
-423 VMTSVRQRGPAAGWI
+423 VMMSVRQRGPAAGWI

-449 LQQTASSGS
+449 MQQMASSGG
-458 GPLGPGWSG
+458 GPLVPGWSG
-467 AQSKSMISQLSDG
+467 TQSKSMISQLSDSSP
-480 AATTDMWY
+480 TTDTWY

-505 DVIWDAQAMDYI
+505 NVIWDAQAMDNI

-533 LEIPEDRDAKV
+533 LEIPEDLEAKV
-544 DAPSSSVTQE
+544 DATSSNVTQE
-554 TTSTSK
+554 ATSTSK
-560 KDNKRSRILL
+560 KDSKRSRMLL
-570 GKAGILKDDEEE
+570 GKAGILKEDDEE
-582 QNKEDE
+582 QNKDDD
-588 ATSSMQNKDPFN
+588 AASGMRNKDPFN

-607 NPKLTMDVSLSRNLG
+607 NPKLTTDVSLSRNLG

-637 PFFPTHIGPIKLRNF
+637 PFFPTHIGPIKLRSF
-652 RRPPLKR
+652 HRPPLKR

-684 KLREQERL
+684 RLREQERL

-717 AEYSEQYPALMN
+717 AEYSEQYPPLTN

-734 LKVRNYYKR
+734 LKIRNYYKR
-743 RPGKETNT
+743 RPGKEANT
-751 PEFRYGDLAYA
+751 PEFQYGDLAYA
-762 HTSPFVGNLAPG
+762 HTSPFLGNLAPG

-793 VPFTDFLVIRNRM
+793 VPFTDFLIIRNRM
-806 HYYIREVETMFAVGQ
+806 HYYIREVDTVFAVGQ
-821 QCPLMEV
+821 QYPLIEV

-852 WHSKDEPRRI
+852 WQSKDEPRRI

-903 NFRLPTEE
+903 DFRLPTEE

-926 SMLSA
+926 SMLAA

-947 AEDDNEDDS
+947 PEDDNEEDS

-1000 SYVKVPNKPAAS
+1000 CYVKVPNKPAAS

-1048 RKFGVAE
+1048 RKFGVGE

-1120 NRILASDE
+1120 NRILVSDE

-1175 LRRMIQQGGLLDA
+1175 LRRMIQQGSLLGA

-1193 KDRKSDSSTKLAGGG
+1193 KDRKGDGSSKLAGG
-1208 PQTGV
+1208 PQTGS

-1225 DGGEYTRTEIV
+1225 DGGEFTRTEIV
-1236 NKQNVIDAYM
+1236 SRPNVIDAYI

-1252 DASFIRQFAILDDQA
+1252 DASFIRQFTILDDQA

-1282 RRIKRNQAAANM
+1282 RRIKRNQAAADL
-1294 GLTSAQARILSNS
+1294 GLTSAQARILSHS
-1307 PVKKRMKLTPLKL
+1307 PAKKRMKLTPLKL

-1349 NGSVATN
+1349 SGSVQVTIAS
-1356 AVNSAPAP
+1356 NSAPASD
-1364 ASVENIG
+1364 AVENIG

-1389 DEDLINIEGVKV
+1389 DEDLINIEGVKM

-1440 IGGPGSTSTSQCDYL
+1440 LGGLGSTSTSQCDYL
-1455 KKPTKVANRRRAD
+1455 KKPTKVANRRRAN

-1479 ILNQMR
+1479 ILNEMR
-1485 DMPNVQLF
+1485 EMPNVQLF
-1493 LQPVNSKL
+1493 LQPVNPKL
-1501 VPDYYSIIQHP
+1501 VPDYYNIIRHP

-1517 IRSKLRAHKYLS
+1517 IRSKLHEHRYVS
-1529 RESFLVD
+1529 REAFLVD

-1602 IEDRLMKVEGSYPF
+1602 VEDRLMKVEGSYPF

-1644 VKEHRYHTRAEFE
+1644 VKEHRYQTRAEFE
-1657 ADIEL
+1657 ADVEL

-1670 NGPNSSLTLT
+1670 NGPQSSLTQT

-1695 ADTVHHLGENVLAAR
+1695 ADTVRQLEENVLVAR

-1733 ESVVSAGQ
+1733 ESVVSASQSLAVPRSADTPAAVDYPSLPYADDG
-1741 VLGAPRTADAV
+1741 GA
-1752 AAIDL
+1752 
-1757 SDLPA
+1757 
-1762 DNADVRDA
+1762 RDA

-1799 MTPENSGDEDNSFRE
+1799 LTPENSGDEEDNSFRE

-1820 GSDSDTSDFRFTGSG
+1820 GSDSEIGDFRFVGG
-1835 VQTDMQQSVA
+1835 AMPMDVQPSAA

-1864 DIGGEFEPDAAAYDD
+1864 DIDDAVGGDFESTAAAAAVYGNDD
-1879 DDGENSFDPQAF
+1879 DAENSFDPQAF
-1891 FRSFAQ
+1891 FSSFAK
-1897 NTLDTEQPSDAP
+1897 NALGIEQPTDAAVTP
-1909 AAGDDI
+1909 GVGDDV

-1920 VSDSEDSEA
+1920 VSDSDDSEA
-1929 ELVAV
+1929 GLVAV

>member
-1 MVWKFHSYVWSLPAS
+1 
-16 EFCSDSFCVVCA
+16 
-28 EMSSSSDVDGTAAVS
+28 MSTSSDVDSTPTVS

-68 RRHLDGLSSLE
+68 RRHLDGLSAVE
-79 VVGQLVDELRVDV
+79 VVGQLVDELRVV
-92 ENNDAD
+92 AQNDDDD
-98 ESEASS
+98 ESEALSEPVSS
-104 DPTATV
+104 V
-110 PTDVEP
+110 FSTDVES

-126 DYSDIS
+126 DYSDIN
-132 EMVEETDGSS
+132 EMVEDTDGCS
-142 VAVESELQN
+142 AVVLESEVENRYVKVMPPPCQVSVRTEEV
-151 GDVKSL
+151 DVKH
-157 LPPSQASDPADKTG
+157 
-171 VNDVK
+171 VK
-176 TEDLAL
+176 TEV
-182 KSNTDMK
+182 SVSTNNVDMK
-189 DISHGSLQTPLAAL
+189 ETSHSSLQTPLAAL
-203 LPPALA
+203 LPPELA
-209 DCDVREWFPEFR
+209 GRDVREWFPEFR

-242 RKKKKPATPSAAPEK
+242 RKKKKPTTPSAVPDK
-257 SFSDNRNSATSS
+257 PDFDDNKSS
-269 ADAMQAEPDN
+269 AALSAEVQQTELDKATDKYDEN
-279 RVEKMEIV
+279 MEITPG
-287 SDENKDV
+287 ENKTA
-294 DNLPSFKLN
+294 DNLSSLKLN

-314 QDDEALLLSATM
+314 QDDEALLLSAAM
-326 LNGEGGSGAERGR
+326 LNGDGGSGSERGR
-339 DAGPHVAE
+339 DAGPSVAE
-347 WRYGPAQLWYDMLGI
+347 WRYGPARLWYDMLGI

-376 QASQETAEQTSEN
+376 QTSQETAEQASGN
-389 SSTKVEYPEEAF
+389 SSSKVEYPDEAF

-423 VMTSVRQRGPAAGWI
+423 VMMSLRQRGPAAGWI

-449 LQQTASSGS
+449 MQQMASSGS
-458 GPLGPGWSG
+458 GPLAPGWSG
-467 AQSKSMISQLSDG
+467 TQSKSMISQLGD

-544 DAPSSSVTQE
+544 DAPSNNVTQE

-570 GKAGILKDDEEE
+570 GKAGILKEDDEE
-582 QNKEDE
+582 QNKEND
-588 ATSSMQNKDPFN
+588 ATSSMQNNNPFN

-637 PFFPTHIGPIKLRNF
+637 PFFPTHLGPIKLRNF
-652 RRPPLKR
+652 HRPPLKR

-665 AGPGPH
+665 TGAGPH

-706 DLTGRDGELIL
+706 DLTGRDGELIF
-717 AEYSEQYPALMN
+717 AEYSEQYPPLMN

-734 LKVRNYYKR
+734 LKIRNYYKR

-762 HTSPFVGNLAPG
+762 HTSPFLGNLAPG

-793 VPFTDFLVIRNRM
+793 VPFTDFLIIRNRM
-806 HYYIREVETMFAVGQ
+806 HYYVREVETMFAVGQ

-926 SMLSA
+926 SMLAA

-947 AEDDNEDDS
+947 PEDDNEDDS

-969 NTTRAFISAMK
+969 NTTRAFIATMK

-1000 SYVKVPNKPAAS
+1000 CYAKVPNKPAAS

-1128 TLSTDDDSSSDDDSD
+1128 TLSTDDDSSSEDSD

-1175 LRRMIQQGGLLDA
+1175 LRRMIEQGSLLDA
-1188 SSKDR
+1188 KDR
-1193 KDRKSDSSTKLAGGG
+1193 KDRKSDSSTKLSGAG

-1213 RKLRITRTFRND
+1213 KKLRITRTFRND
-1225 DGGEYTRTEIV
+1225 DGGEFTRTEIV
-1236 NKQNVIDAYM
+1236 NKQNVIDAYI

-1252 DASFIRQFAILDDQA
+1252 DASFIRQFTILDDQA

-1282 RRIKRNQAAANM
+1282 RRIKRNQAAADM
-1294 GLTSAQARILSNS
+1294 GLTSAQARILSS
-1307 PVKKRMKLTPLKL
+1307 PAKKRMKLTPLKL

-1349 NGSVATN
+1349 NGSVATSAN
-1356 AVNSAPAP
+1356 NSAPP
-1364 ASVENIG
+1364 AGPVENLG

-1389 DEDLINIEGVKV
+1389 DEDLINIEGVKM

-1440 IGGPGSTSTSQCDYL
+1440 FGGGSTSTSHCDYL
-1455 KKPTKVANRRRAD
+1455 KKPTKLANRRRAD
-1468 PVVTLSTILET
+1468 PVVTLSSILET
-1479 ILNQMR
+1479 ILNEMR

-1493 LQPVNSKL
+1493 LQPVNPKL
-1501 VPDYYSIIQHP
+1501 VPDYYSIIRHP

-1517 IRSKLRAHKYLS
+1517 IRSKLRAHKYVS

-1624 QKNYYELIQSPIDLS
+1624 QKNYYEMIQSPIDLS

-1644 VKEHRYHTRAEFE
+1644 VKEHRYQTRVEFE
-1657 ADIEL
+1657 ADVEL

-1670 NGPNSSLTLT
+1670 NGPNSILTQT
-1680 ARRLVE
+1680 ALRLME

-1695 ADTVHHLGENVLAAR
+1695 ADTVRQLEENILAAR

-1718 TDSVITATSAATGDV
+1718 TDSVVTATSAATGDV

-1741 VLGAPRTADAV
+1741 VLASQTSDAPATVDRP
-1752 AAIDL
+1752 
-1757 SDLPA
+1757 DLPA
-1762 DNADVRDA
+1762 DDVGVREV

-1785 GAAPVDDSL
+1785 GAAPGDDSL

-1799 MTPENSGDEDNSFRE
+1799 MTPENSGDEDYSFRE

-1820 GSDSDTSDFRFTGSG
+1820 GSDSETSDFRFAGGG
-1835 VQTDMQQSVA
+1835 VQTDAQQSAA
-1845 AEVMTYEYD
+1845 AEVMAYEYD
-1854 ENAQDYVGYV
+1854 ENAQDYVSYV
-1864 DIGGEFEPDAAAYDD
+1864 DIGGEFEPAAAAYD

-1891 FRSFAQ
+1891 FSSFAQ
-1897 NTLDTEQPSDAP
+1897 NALGSEQQSDTP
-1909 AAGDDI
+1909 AVGDDI

-1920 VSDSEDSEA
+1920 VSDSDDSEA
-1929 ELVAV
+1929 GLVAV

>member
-1 MVWKFHSYVWSLPAS
+1 
-16 EFCSDSFCVVCA
+16 
-28 EMSSSSDVDGTAAVS
+28 MSSSNDVDDTTAVS

-68 RRHLDGLSSLE
+68 RRHLDGLSALG
-79 VVGQLVDELRVDV
+79 VVRPLVDELRVDAQNEDDDSHTSSEPV
-92 ENNDAD
+92 STELTD
-98 ESEASS
+98 E
-104 DPTATV
+104 
-110 PTDVEP
+110 EP
-116 SVDVKADDAL
+116 SVDAKADDAL

-132 EMVEETDGSS
+132 EMVEDTDGCSS
-142 VAVESELQN
+142 VALESEMEN
-151 GDVKSL
+151 GDFKL
-157 LPPSQASDPADKTG
+157 MPPPCQITNRTDETD
-171 VNDVK
+171 VNHAVTEVPVSKNTIDVK
-176 TEDLAL
+176 DTSH
-182 KSNTDMK
+182 SN
-189 DISHGSLQTPLAAL
+189 LQTPLAAL
-203 LPPALA
+203 LPPELA
-209 DCDVREWFPEFR
+209 DRDVREWFPEFR
-221 PGSVLRFS
+221 PRSVLRFS

-242 RKKKKPATPSAAPEK
+242 RKKKKPTASSAAIEKPVSGDRNSAAP
-257 SFSDNRNSATSS
+257 S
-269 ADAMQAEPDN
+269 ADLKQTESNKPADKCD
-279 RVEKMEIV
+279 EKMDIT
-287 SDENKDV
+287 SDENKSI
-294 DNLPSFKLN
+294 DNLPTFKLN

-308 RPEELA
+308 KPEELA

-326 LNGEGGSGAERGR
+326 LSSDGGSGSERGR
-339 DAGPHVAE
+339 DAGPCVAE

-371 GFQLK
+371 GFKLK
-376 QASQETAEQTSEN
+376 QTSQETTEQASDN
-389 SSTKVEYPEEAF
+389 YSFKVEYPDEAF

-416 GEKARDR
+416 GEKARDK
-423 VMTSVRQRGPAAGWI
+423 VMMSVRQRGPAAGWI

-458 GPLGPGWSG
+458 GPLAPGWSG
-467 AQSKSMISQLSDG
+467 AQSKSMISQLGDG
-480 AATTDMWY
+480 AATTDTWY

-496 ALVYGRWED
+496 SLIYGRWED

-533 LEIPEDRDAKV
+533 LEIPEDLEAKV
-544 DAPSSSVTQE
+544 EAPSSNLTQE

-560 KDNKRSRILL
+560 KDSKRSRILL

-582 QNKEDE
+582 RNKEDD

-637 PFFPTHIGPIKLRNF
+637 PFFPTHVGPIKLRSF
-652 RRPPLKR
+652 HRPPLKR

-665 AGPGPH
+665 TGPGPH

-717 AEYSEQYPALMN
+717 AEYSEQYPPLLN

-734 LKVRNYYKR
+734 LKIRNYYKR

-762 HTSPFVGNLAPG
+762 HTSPFLGNLAPG

-793 VPFTDFLVIRNRM
+793 VPFTDFLIIRNRM
-806 HYYIREVETMFAVGQ
+806 HYYIREIETIFTVGQ
-821 QCPLMEV
+821 QCPLIEV

-926 SMLSA
+926 AMLAA

-969 NTTRAFISAMK
+969 NTTRAFIAAMK

-1000 SYVKVPNKPAAS
+1000 CYVKVPNKPAAS

-1175 LRRMIQQGGLLDA
+1175 LRRMIQQGSLLDA
-1188 SSKDR
+1188 SAKDR
-1193 KDRKSDSSTKLAGGG
+1193 KDRKNDSSTKLAGAG

-1225 DGGEYTRTEIV
+1225 DGGEFTRTEIV
-1236 NKQNVIDAYM
+1236 RKPNVIDAYI

-1252 DASFIRQFAILDDQA
+1252 DASFIRQFTILDDQA

-1282 RRIKRNQAAANM
+1282 RRIKRNQAAADM
-1294 GLTSAQARILSNS
+1294 GLSSAQARILSS
-1307 PVKKRMKLTPLKL
+1307 PAKKRMKLTPLKL

-1349 NGSVATN
+1349 NGSVAMT
-1356 AVNSAPAP
+1356 
-1364 ASVENIG
+1364 ASKNTPVAGTVDNIG

-1389 DEDLINIEGVKV
+1389 DEDLINIEGVKM

-1440 IGGPGSTSTSQCDYL
+1440 LGGLGSTSTSQCDYL
-1455 KKPTKVANRRRAD
+1455 KKPTKVANRRRAN

-1479 ILNQMR
+1479 ILNEMR

-1493 LQPVNSKL
+1493 LQPVNPKL
-1501 VPDYYSIIQHP
+1501 VPDYYNIIRHP

-1517 IRSKLRAHKYLS
+1517 IRSKLRAHQYVS

-1547 NGPRHSMTAAA
+1547 NGPRHAMTAAA

-1563 LCLQRVAEKEEKL
+1563 RCLQRVAEKEEKL

-1624 QKNYYELIQSPIDLS
+1624 QKNYYEMIQSPIDLS
-1639 TMLKK
+1639 TMVKK
-1644 VKEHRYHTRAEFE
+1644 VKEHRYQTRAEFE
-1657 ADIEL
+1657 ADVEL

-1670 NGPNSSLTLT
+1670 NGPNSSLTQT
-1680 ARRLVE
+1680 ARRLME
-1686 VCRAALDEQ
+1686 VCRMALDEQ
-1695 ADTVHHLGENVLAAR
+1695 AETVRHLEENVLAAR

-1718 TDSVITATSAATGDV
+1718 TDSVVTATSAATGDI

-1741 VLGAPRTADAV
+1741 VLGAPRTADAP
-1752 AAIDL
+1752 AAVDHP
-1757 SDLPA
+1757 DLPA
-1762 DNADVRDA
+1762 DDAGFRDA
-1770 EEEEDFV
+1770 EEEEDFDV

-1785 GAAPVDDSL
+1785 GVAPVDDSL

-1799 MTPENSGDEDNSFRE
+1799 MTPENSGDEDTSFRE

-1820 GSDSDTSDFRFTGSG
+1820 GSDSETSYFRFASGS
-1835 VQTDMQQSVA
+1835 VPTDVQQSAA

-1864 DIGGEFEPDAAAYDD
+1864 DIGGEFEPGAAAYDED
-1879 DDGENSFDPQAF
+1879 DDGEHSFDPQAF
-1891 FRSFAQ
+1891 FSSFAQ
-1897 NTLDTEQPSDAP
+1897 NALSTEQQSDTP
-1909 AAGDDI
+1909 AVGDDI

-1920 VSDSEDSEA
+1920 VSDSDDSEA
-1929 ELVAV
+1929 GLVAV

>member
-1 MVWKFHSYVWSLPAS
+1 LSLS
-16 EFCSDSFCVVCA
+16 SDCVTLLLSVCA
-28 EMSSSSDVDGTAAVS
+28 GMSSSSDVDSVIAVS

-53 ASGQLVDDDVLDEDS
+53 ASGQLVDDDVFDKDS
-68 RRHLDGLSSLE
+68 QRHLDGLSVLG
-79 VVGQLVDELRVDV
+79 VVAPLVDEIRDDAQ
-92 ENNDAD
+92 NDAVD
-98 ESEASS
+98 ENDVSQASS
-104 DPTATV
+104 KPASTV
-110 PTDVEP
+110 STDAEP
-116 SVDVKADDAL
+116 SMDVKADDAL

-132 EMVEETDGSS
+132 EMVEETEGCSA
-142 VAVESELQN
+142 VVVESEFEN
-151 GDVKSL
+151 GDVGL
-157 LPPSQASDPADKTG
+157 MPPSSQVSDRTDEAG
-171 VNDVK
+171 VNLVK
-176 TEDLAL
+176 MESSIPKSSTE
-182 KSNTDMK
+182 MK
-189 DISHGSLQTPLAAL
+189 DASQTSLQTPLAAL
-203 LPPALA
+203 LPPELA
-209 DCDVREWFPEFR
+209 GCDVREWFPEFR

-235 HVPHVWK
+235 HVSHVWK
-242 RKKKKPATPSAAPEK
+242 RKKKKPTTPPTASEKPKSLSNNKNSAAP
-257 SFSDNRNSATSS
+257 FSSLQQSEVNKAVD
-269 ADAMQAEPDN
+269 
-279 RVEKMEIV
+279 K
-287 SDENKDV
+287 SDENLEVMPDENNIV
-294 DNLPSFKLN
+294 DDMHSFKLN

-314 QDDEALLLSATM
+314 QDDEALLLSAAM
-326 LNGEGGSGAERGR
+326 LSNDGGSSVDRGR
-339 DAGPHVAE
+339 DAGPCVAE

-376 QASQETAEQTSEN
+376 QPSQETDEQASQN
-389 SSTKVEYPEEAF
+389 SSFKVEYPDEAF

-423 VMTSVRQRGPAAGWI
+423 VMASVRQRGPAAGWI
-438 PSTNARTMQQY
+438 PSTNARTMLQYVQQMA
-449 LQQTASSGS
+449 ASGG
-458 GPLGPGWSG
+458 GPLAPGWSG
-467 AQSKSMISQLSDG
+467 TQSKSMMSQL
-480 AATTDMWY
+480 TDSAQSTDTWY

-496 ALVYGRWED
+496 SLIYGRWED
-505 DVIWDAQAMDYI
+505 DVIWDAKAMDYI

-554 TTSTSK
+554 TTNTTGTSK
-560 KDNKRSRILL
+560 KDKRSRMLL

-582 QNKEDE
+582 QNKEDDT
-588 ATSSMQNKDPFN
+588 ASSMQNKDPFN

-607 NPKLTMDVSLSRNLG
+607 NPKLTADVSLSRNLG

-637 PFFPTHIGPIKLRNF
+637 PFFPTHVGPIKLRNF
-652 RRPPLKR
+652 HRPPLKR

-665 AGPGPH
+665 TGPGPH

-684 KLREQERL
+684 RLREQERL
-692 ASGGGEMFFMRSPD
+692 ASGGGEMFFMRTCD

-717 AEYSEQYPALMN
+717 AEYSEQYPPLMN

-734 LKVRNYYKR
+734 LKIRNYYKR

-762 HTSPFVGNLAPG
+762 HTSPFLGILTPG

-793 VPFTDFLVIRNRM
+793 VPFTDFLLIRNRM
-806 HYYIREVETMFAVGQ
+806 HYYIREVETVFAVGQ
-821 QCPLMEV
+821 QCPLIEV

-852 WHSKDEPRRI
+852 WQSKDEPRRI

-882 LKLCADFKRTGM
+882 LKLCADFKRTGL

-903 NFRLPTEE
+903 NSRLPTEE

-926 SMLSA
+926 SMLAA

-947 AEDDNEDDS
+947 LEDDNEDDS

-969 NTTRAFISAMK
+969 NTTRAFIAAMK

-1000 SYVKVPNKPAAS
+1000 SYVKVPNKPASS

-1055 AEIKKLSRW
+1055 SEIKKLSRW

-1100 SVAEHQERYK
+1100 STQEHQERYK

-1175 LRRMIQQGGLLDA
+1175 LRRMIQQGSLLDA

-1193 KDRKSDSSTKLAGGG
+1193 KDRKGDSSTKLGGAG
-1208 PQTGV
+1208 PQAGI

-1225 DGGEYTRTEIV
+1225 DGGEFTRTEIV
-1236 NKQNVIDAYM
+1236 NKQNVIDAYL

-1252 DASFIRQFAILDDQA
+1252 DASFIRQFAVVDDQA

-1282 RRIKRNQAAANM
+1282 RRIKRSQAAADL
-1294 GLTSAQARILSNS
+1294 GLTSAQARILHAS
-1307 PVKKRMKLTPLKL
+1307 PAKKRMKLTPLKL

-1349 NGSVATN
+1349 NGSI
-1356 AVNSAPAP
+1356 AVTTSNSAPV
-1364 ASVENIG
+1364 ASAVENIG

-1389 DEDLINIEGVKV
+1389 DEDLINIEGVKM

-1440 IGGPGSTSTSQCDYL
+1440 MGSVGTSSTSQFDYL

-1479 ILNQMR
+1479 ILNEMR

-1493 LQPVNSKL
+1493 LQPVNPKL
-1501 VPDYYSIIQHP
+1501 VPDYYSIIRHP

-1517 IRSKLRAHKYLS
+1517 IRSKLRAHSYVS

-1558 QRMMD
+1558 QRMLD

-1602 IEDRLMKVEGSYPF
+1602 IEDRLMKVCHLLYSF
-1616 HNPVNRKL
+1616 
-1624 QKNYYELIQSPIDLS
+1624 
-1639 TMLKK
+1639 
-1644 VKEHRYHTRAEFE
+1644 
-1657 ADIEL
+1657 
-1662 MAANCEQF
+1662 
-1670 NGPNSSLTLT
+1670 SLTSLGR
-1680 ARRLVE
+1680 AFWYIYLWSSDLCIGLFCDSQCKLVRSGR
-1686 VCRAALDEQ
+1686 CDEKH
-1695 ADTVHHLGENVLAAR
+1695 V
-1710 QAALDAAD
+1710 
-1718 TDSVITATSAATGDV
+1718 DV
-1733 ESVVSAGQ
+1733 E
-1741 VLGAPRTADAV
+1741 
-1752 AAIDL
+1752 
-1757 SDLPA
+1757 
-1762 DNADVRDA
+1762 
-1770 EEEEDFV
+1770 
-1777 DVVGDDET
+1777 
-1785 GAAPVDDSL
+1785 
-1794 ERDLQ
+1794 
-1799 MTPENSGDEDNSFRE
+1799 
-1814 ARLSSS
+1814 
-1820 GSDSDTSDFRFTGSG
+1820 
-1835 VQTDMQQSVA
+1835 
-1845 AEVMTYEYD
+1845 
-1854 ENAQDYVGYV
+1854 
-1864 DIGGEFEPDAAAYDD
+1864 
-1879 DDGENSFDPQAF
+1879 
-1891 FRSFAQ
+1891 
-1897 NTLDTEQPSDAP
+1897 
-1909 AAGDDI
+1909 
-1915 NTDLQ
+1915 
-1920 VSDSEDSEA
+1920 
-1929 ELVAV
+1929 
-1934 DDDDD
+1934 
-1939 ASNQDFDMAEFLKQ
+1939 
-1953 P
+1953 

>member
-1 MVWKFHSYVWSLPAS
+1 MAS
-16 EFCSDSFCVVCA
+16 ISDDS
-28 EMSSSSDVDGTAAVS
+28 GTPTVS

-68 RRHLDGLSSLE
+68 RRHLDGLSALG
-79 VVGQLVDELRVDV
+79 VVSPLVDELKDV
-92 ENNDAD
+92 AEYSDND
-98 ESEASS
+98 ESHTSS
-104 DPTATV
+104 EPLSTLS
-110 PTDVEP
+110 TDLEQ
-116 SVDVKADDAL
+116 SVDIKADDAL

-132 EMVEETDGSS
+132 EMVEDTDGSLS
-142 VAVESELQN
+142 VKLESERVEN
-151 GDVKSL
+151 GDIKSE
-157 LPPSQASDPADKTG
+157 PPQCGASDRTVETDTNHVKIEISSPKIT
-171 VNDVK
+171 DVK
-176 TEDLAL
+176 DT
-182 KSNTDMK
+182 
-189 DISHGSLQTPLAAL
+189 SHGGLQTPLAVL
-203 LPPALA
+203 LPPELA
-209 DCDVREWFPEFR
+209 DHDVRRWFPEFR
-221 PGSVLRFS
+221 PGKVLRFS

-242 RKKKKPATPSAAPEK
+242 RKKKKPATPTAASEK
-257 SFSDNRNSATSS
+257 PVSDKKNSVAPS
-269 ADAMQAEPDN
+269 ADTKHSESDKATDN
-279 RVEKMEIV
+279 ESMEIIT
-287 SDENKDV
+287 DEDMKNADE
-294 DNLPSFKLN
+294 PSFKLN

-314 QDDEALLLSATM
+314 QDDEALLLSASA
-326 LNGEGGSGAERGR
+326 LNNETGGGSERGR
-339 DAGPHVAE
+339 DAEPHVAE

-362 SESGDGFDY
+362 SESGEGFDY

-376 QASQETAEQTSEN
+376 QASQETEDKPSGN
-389 SSTKVEYPEEAF
+389 CSFKVEYPDEAF

-423 VMTSVRQRGPAAGWI
+423 VMMSLRQRGPAAGWI

-449 LQQTASSGS
+449 MQQMAAGGS
-458 GPLGPGWSG
+458 GPLAPGWSG
-467 AQSKSMISQLSDG
+467 TQSRSMISQLGDG
-480 AATTDMWY
+480 AAATDTWH

-496 ALVYGRWED
+496 ALIYGRWED

-544 DAPSSSVTQE
+544 DAPSSNVTQE

-570 GKAGILKDDEEE
+570 GKAGILKEDEGE

-588 ATSSMQNKDPFN
+588 AASSMQNKDPFN

-607 NPKLTMDVSLSRNLG
+607 NPKLTTDVMLSRNLG

-637 PFFPTHIGPIKLRNF
+637 PFFPTHVGPIKLRGF
-652 RRPPLKR
+652 HRPPLKR

-665 AGPGPH
+665 TGPGPH

-692 ASGGGEMFFMRSPD
+692 ASGGGEMFFMRTAD
-706 DLTGRDGELIL
+706 DLTGRDGEVIL
-717 AEYSEQYPALMN
+717 AEYSEQYPPLIN
-729 QIGMA
+729 QVGMA
-734 LKVRNYYKR
+734 LKIRNYYKR

-751 PEFRYGDLAYA
+751 PEFKYGDLAYA
-762 HTSPFVGNLAPG
+762 HTSPFLGNLAPG

-793 VPFTDFLVIRNRM
+793 VPFTDFLIIRNRM
-806 HYYIREVETMFAVGQ
+806 HYYIREVETVFAVGQ

-903 NFRLPTEE
+903 DFRLPTEE

-926 SMLSA
+926 CMLAA

-947 AEDDNEDDS
+947 PEDDNEEDS

-969 NTTRAFISAMK
+969 NTTRAFIAAMK

-1012 RAADEIASHH
+1012 RTADEIASHH

-1110 EECQRIFDLQ
+1110 EECQRVFDLQ
-1120 NRILASDE
+1120 NRVLTSDE
-1128 TLSTDDDSSSDDDSD
+1128 ILSTDDDSSSDDDSD

-1170 AERME
+1170 AERLE
-1175 LRRMIQQGGLLDA
+1175 LRRMIQQGSLLDG
-1188 SSKDR
+1188 SNKDR
-1193 KDRKSDSSTKLAGGG
+1193 KDRKGDSSTKVAGGG
-1208 PQTGV
+1208 PQTGI

-1225 DGGEYTRTEIV
+1225 DGGEFTRTEIV
-1236 NKQNVIDAYM
+1236 SKHNVIDAYI
-1246 RIRETK
+1246 RIRDTK
-1252 DASFIRQFAILDDQA
+1252 DASFIRQFTILDDQA

-1282 RRIKRNQAAANM
+1282 RRIKRNQAAADL
-1294 GLTSAQARILSNS
+1294 GLTSAQARILSAS
-1307 PVKKRMKLTPLKL
+1307 PAKKRMKLTPLKL

-1326 QKLRCGACGQKG
+1326 QRLRCGACGQKG

-1349 NGSVATN
+1349 NGSVSTN
-1356 AVNSAPAP
+1356 TGNSSAPGP
-1364 ASVENIG
+1364 AGPLENIG

-1425 VAAAAAAAAAKKKRR
+1425 VAAAAAAAAAKKNRR
-1440 IGGPGSTSTSQCDYL
+1440 MSGLGSTSTLQCDYL

-1479 ILNQMR
+1479 ILNEMR

-1493 LQPVNSKL
+1493 LQPVNPKL
-1501 VPDYYSIIQHP
+1501 VPDYYNIIRYP

-1517 IRSKLRAHKYLS
+1517 IRSKLRAHKYVS

-1602 IEDRLMKVEGSYPF
+1602 IEDRLMKIEGSYPF
-1616 HNPVNRKL
+1616 HNPVNRKQ
-1624 QKNYYELIQSPIDLS
+1624 QKNYYELIRSPIDLS
-1639 TMLKK
+1639 TMMKK
-1644 VKEHRYHTRAEFE
+1644 VKEHRYQTRVEFE
-1657 ADIEL
+1657 ADVEL

-1670 NGPNSSLTLT
+1670 NGPNSILTQT
-1680 ARRLVE
+1680 ARRVVE

-1695 ADTVHHLGENVLAAR
+1695 ADTMRQLEENVLAAR

-1741 VLGAPRTADAV
+1741 ALGASLTAADTPAAV
-1752 AAIDL
+1752 DHP
-1757 SDLPA
+1757 DLPSA
-1762 DNADVRDA
+1762 DDAGARDAAA
-1770 EEEEDFV
+1770 EEEEDFI

-1785 GAAPVDDSL
+1785 GAEAPPVEDSL

-1799 MTPENSGDEDNSFRE
+1799 MTPENSGDEEDNSFRE

-1820 GSDSDTSDFRFTGSG
+1820 GSDSETSDFRFAGGSE
-1835 VQTDMQQSVA
+1835 QQSA

-1864 DIGGEFEPDAAAYDD
+1864 DLDDGVTGAEFEPAAAAAYDDDD

-1891 FRSFAQ
+1891 FSSFAQ
-1897 NTLDTEQPSDAP
+1897 NALGTADQQTDAAP

-1920 VSDSEDSEA
+1920 VSDSDDSEA
-1929 ELVAV
+1929 GLVAV